1 MSARADHTE
10 EEKPLT
16 TDCISLSEEFSLFPP
31 ERTETYYFTNEIAQI
46 YADVCLATDFLEP
59 LPITIFA
66 EFDSTLPRLEVLTPY
81 SPERGYPLDQEDFF
95 DATRRA
101 KIETLQERL
110 LEPVEGLALM
120 VGYADDSPDNIFRK
134 AHPPQSYHFL
144 NRLHLVLT
152 FPNGSSFVS
161 RAYYDPRSLSLTFEK
176 FFPADTGPLP
186 ALGPFKTR
194 QRIWKIDEG
203 LRILLPGDLESL
215 QRIKGKFE
223 YLLE

>member
-1 MSARADHTE
+1 MSAHADHSE

-16 TDCISLSEEFSLFPP
+16 ADCISLSQEFSLFPP
-31 ERTETYYFTNEIAQI
+31 QRTETYYFTNEIAQI

-66 EFDSTLPRLEVLTPY
+66 EFDNTLPRLEVLTPY
-81 SPERGYPLDQEDFF
+81 QPERGYPLDQQDFL
-95 DATRRA
+95 DASRRA
-101 KIETLQERL
+101 KIETLQESL

-134 AHPPQSYHFL
+134 ALSPQSYRFL
-144 NRLHLVLT
+144 DRLHLVLT

-161 RAYYDPRSLSLTFEK
+161 KAYYDPRSLSLTFEK

-186 ALGPFKTR
+186 ALGPVKTR
-194 QRIWKIDEG
+194 QRFWKIEEG
-203 LRILLPGDLESL
+203 LRILLPADLESL
-215 QRIKGKFE
+215 QWIKGKFE
-223 YLLE
+223 YLSE